1 MKGDNSLGR
10 EVFNCS
16 TEVYNKRKGELKNF
30 VVLTEGKNST
40 FTDGKRVQYNLEG
53 LEHFNGE

>member
-30 VVLTEGKNST
+30 VLLTERKNGT
-40 FTDGKRVQYNLEG
+40 FTDGKRLQYNLEG
-53 LEHFNGE
+53 F